1 MKKLLFHFLN
11 IIFILLYIFPGS
23 ILGFFIY
30 NDLNKQPQLTPN
42 FIVSSNHLWS
52 FLLLS
57 LLGML
62 IYKKNKNRIILYL
75 FSISILLE
83 LFHLVVPNRSFQF
96 SDLFGNILGIL
107 LSLIIIN
114 LINFWKKNEFI

>member
-1 MKKLLFHFLN
+1 MIKLLFHFLN

-23 ILGFFIY
+23 ILCFFIY

-42 FIVSSNHLWS
+42 FIVSSNHVWS

-57 LLGML
+57 LLGIL

-96 SDLFGNILGIL
+96 SDLFGNILGVL

-114 LINFWKKNEFI
+114 LINFWRKK